1 VSTAP
6 DGSPLIIEILPE
18 PRFRKAVEHDGNEGK
33 VES

>member
-1 VSTAP
+1 
-6 DGSPLIIEILPE
+6 LMIEIVPE